1 MVSHMLKTV
10 LTLEAKLSAT
20 PLSEVAVRDI
30 RRFDLAEDCESGRC
44 GIPAFSSGC
53 KQGFSK

>member
-1 MVSHMLKTV
+1 MLKTV